1 MLICAGRNQMV
12 KKLESKVLDVAEE
25 QLEKRIE
32 KIKKDIEYYRTL
44 RTRFTIA

>member
-1 MLICAGRNQMV
+1 MN
-12 KKLESKVLDVAEE
+12 KKLESKVLDLVEE

-32 KIKKDIEYYRTL
+32 KIKKDIEYYKRL

>member
-1 MLICAGRNQMV
+1 MN
-12 KKLESKVLDVAEE
+12 KKIESKVLDLSEK

-32 KIKKDIEYYRTL
+32 KIKKDIEYYKTL

>member
-1 MLICAGRNQMV
+1 MAI
-12 KKLESKVLDVAEE
+12 KIESKVLDLAEE

-32 KIKKDIEYYRTL
+32 KIKKDIEYYKTL